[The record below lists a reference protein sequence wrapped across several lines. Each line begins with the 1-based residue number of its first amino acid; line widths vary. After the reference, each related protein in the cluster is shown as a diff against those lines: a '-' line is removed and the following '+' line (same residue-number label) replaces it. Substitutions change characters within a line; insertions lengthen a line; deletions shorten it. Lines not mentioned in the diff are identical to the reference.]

1 MAESKD
7 FRDSFKK
14 LFKLKH
20 LGLWWAYPK
29 SELAWTKNQKKFSVH
44 YEIDMEDIDKNEDII
59 SYFNK
64 KSSMVDK
71 IFWHSN
77 GCRTYIYP
85 ISWRW
90 GKNAYHY
97 TR

>member
-1 MAESKD
+1 MRPAHSDAPSPIQMGSITGSVKAMVESKD

-14 LFKLKH
+14 LFKLRH

-44 YEIDMEDIDKNEDII
+44 YEIDMEDIDKNKDII

-64 KSSMVDK
+64 
-71 IFWHSN
+71 
-77 GCRTYIYP
+77 
-85 ISWRW
+85 
-90 GKNAYHY
+90 
-97 TR
+97 